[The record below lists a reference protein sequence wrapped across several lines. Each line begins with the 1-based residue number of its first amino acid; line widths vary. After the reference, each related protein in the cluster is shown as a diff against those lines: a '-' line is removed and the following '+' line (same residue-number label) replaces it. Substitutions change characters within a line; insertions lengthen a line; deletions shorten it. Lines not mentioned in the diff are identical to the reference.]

1 MKKYRETLEKL
12 SDGQKISLL
21 TNDGFLAS
29 PEAAEAGLP
38 HLEIASF
45 EEAAKAE
52 ELFRFSFDAAANSW
66 NTELIGKRAETLA
79 LAAKEKGINALI
91 SPPANVK
98 SNLYGTGATEDPFL
112 AGALAGA
119 YMSAVSRTGLMPCL
133 SLCALGETDADFADT
148 LVNARALKEYFLKP
162 FESAAHA
169 MDGGAIVTSR
179 AALKGEYA
187 AVNGGVIDGWL
198 HEGFGRGKFILC
210 DCDGADSHAAVLA
223 LRGGDA
229 MCLHAS
235 PSSLEG
241 ALEYYR
247 ALKKSESEGSVS
259 PEEVETACREGA
271 AFSEEELDEA
281 ADRALD
287 FAFACDNGFHALKKN
302 EENRGESKE
311 SAEEIA
317 LRLAE
322 ESVVLLKNEGNVLP
336 LKGGSRVAV
345 IGQAAFLS
353 GGRTQSFMQYLSAA
367 NEAAGFQFVGYADGY
382 EIDADRSDALIPEAC
397 ELARSADVA
406 LVFWAREQ
414 GGGTL
419 PRRGAS
425 NCLPIS
431 WR

>member
-52 ELFRFSFDAAANSW
+52 ELFRFSFDARRKFLEYGIDRKKGGNAGA
-66 NTELIGKRAETLA
+66 GCKGKGDKRADFPA
-79 LAAKEKGINALI
+79 CQRKEQSLRH
-91 SPPANVK
+91 
-98 SNLYGTGATEDPFL
+98 GATEDPFL

-148 LVNARALKEYFLKP
+148 LINARALKEYFLKP
-162 FESAAHA
+162 FESAAHT

-367 NEAAGFQFVGYADGY
+367 NEAAGFQFVGYAG
-382 EIDADRSDALIPEAC
+382 RL
-397 ELARSADVA
+397 RN
-406 LVFWAREQ
+406 
-414 GGGTL
+414 
-419 PRRGAS
+419 RRGQERRADS
-425 NCLPIS
+425 RS
-431 WR
+431 VRAGA